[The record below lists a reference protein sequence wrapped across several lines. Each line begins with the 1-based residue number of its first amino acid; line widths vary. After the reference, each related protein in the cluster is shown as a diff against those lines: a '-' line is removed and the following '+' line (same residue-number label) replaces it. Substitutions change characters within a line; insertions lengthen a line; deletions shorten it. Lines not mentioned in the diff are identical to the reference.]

1 MAKKVELCDTAKDG
15 GIGGTSAPYSERK
28 TKNGKKCSYSWAL
41 PFKNMMDIEQV
52 KEMYF
57 NDKKLVEV
65 KE

>member
-1 MAKKVELCDTAKDG
+1 MF
-15 GIGGTSAPYSERK
+15 II
-28 TKNGKKCSYSWAL
+28 NGKKCSYSWAL

-57 NDKKLVEV
+57 NDEKLVEV